1 MVREHTSIVCWDF
14 TMFTDKLQYECS
26 IHHNAKMYLIWIRA
40 MIWSQ
45 YRFRIILP
53 ASVKYILLDC
63 DEQNDMGLELISKIF
78 YF

>member
-1 MVREHTSIVCWDF
+1 
-14 TMFTDKLQYECS
+14 
-26 IHHNAKMYLIWIRA
+26 

-63 DEQNDMGLELISKIF
+63 DEQNDMGLELAKYFTFKNQMNVEYSYYVCTQYFQKKLNPASKF
-78 YF
+78 SPL